1 MKIIAVLII
10 ITGLLIGTIPLFTDC
25 ESQGRA
31 IKLPD
36 GRLIAMK
43 CHWTGRA
50 ELALALPIVA
60 VGGLLA
66 FGRRRELR
74 RNLGIL
80 GMILGAA
87 VILVP
92 VALIGVCASS
102 DMLCN
107 SVMQP
112 ALILLG
118 TLIMAFSLVNVAWPG
133 QPMEQAA

>member
-10 ITGLLIGTIPLFTDC
+10 ITGLLIGAIPLFTDC

-36 GRLIAMK
+36 GRLIPMK

-60 VGGLLA
+60 VGGAL
-66 FGRRRELR
+66 FFSRRRETR
-74 RNLGIL
+74 RDLGII
-80 GMILGAA
+80 GTVLGAA
-87 VILVP
+87 VIAVP

-112 ALILLG
+112 ALVLLG
-118 TLIMAFSLVNVAWPG
+118 TLVMALSLVNVAWPG
-133 QPMEQAA
+133 QLVGQPA

>member
-1 MKIIAVLII
+1 MKVVAVLIVVAA
-10 ITGLLIGTIPLFTDC
+10 LLIGAIPLFTDC

-50 ELALALPIVA
+50 ELALALPIAA

-66 FGRRRELR
+66 FSRRRELR
-74 RNLGIL
+74 RNLGAL
-80 GMILGAA
+80 GIVLGAVA
-87 VILVP
+87 ILVP

-118 TLIMAFSLVNVAWPG
+118 TLVVAFSLVNVAWPG

>member
-50 ELALALPIVA
+50 ALALALPIVA

-66 FGRRRELR
+66 FNRRRETR
-74 RNLGIL
+74 RNLGAL
-80 GMILGAA
+80 GIVLGAA

-92 VALIGVCASS
+92 LVLIGVCASS

-118 TLIMAFSLVNVAWPG
+118 TLVAAFSLANMVWPG
-133 QPMEQAA
+133 QRMEQAA

>member
-1 MKIIAVLII
+1 MKIVAVLII
-10 ITGLLIGTIPLFTDC
+10 ISGLLIGTIPLFTDC

-36 GRLIAMK
+36 GRLIPMK

-50 ELALALPIVA
+50 ELALALPIAA

-66 FGRRRELR
+66 FNRRRELR

-80 GMILGAA
+80 GIVLGAA
-87 VILVP
+87 AILVP

-118 TLIMAFSLVNVAWPG
+118 TLVVAFSLVNVALPG
-133 QPMEQAA
+133 QRMEQAA